1 MKRQWYAT
9 PYALWMLLFTIVPLL
24 FVVYYGFTGS
34 DGSFSSSS
42 NDSSTQAPGIS
53 IIKG

>member
-24 FVVYYGFTGS
+24 FVAAAYLFMVIVLTFFQRRLERNLQAS
-34 DGSFSSSS
+34 DR
-42 NDSSTQAPGIS
+42 
-53 IIKG
+53 K